1 MRKDWDTYFMDIAF
15 MARERSTCPRL
26 HVGAVIVRNKQIKS
40 TGYNGSP
47 KGLPH
52 CDDEGCFMIDGH
64 CRRTIHAEINAIT
77 NASPEEREGATL
89 YVTHQPC
96 VECQKVII
104 SSGIT
109 RVVFAEGYE
118 PETDWFQYAKHISSE
133 HLAGYQRPSF
143 AEADQKEQK

>member
-26 HVGAVIVRNKQIKS
+26 HVGAVIVKNKQIKS

-52 CDDEGCFMIDGH
+52 CDEDGCFMVDDH

-96 VECQKVII
+96 IECQKVII

-109 RVVFAEGYE
+109 RVVFAKGYM
-118 PETDWFQYAKHISSE
+118 PEWDWLKLAKHIE
-133 HLAGYQRPSF
+133 TEQLKGYHRPSF
-143 AEADQKEQK
+143 ISAADKESE